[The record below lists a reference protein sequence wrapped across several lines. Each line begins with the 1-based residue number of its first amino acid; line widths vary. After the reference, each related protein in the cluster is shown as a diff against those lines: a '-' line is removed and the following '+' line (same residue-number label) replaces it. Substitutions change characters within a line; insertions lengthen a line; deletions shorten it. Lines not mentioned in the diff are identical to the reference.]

1 VTGRRKEVAV
11 YLALARAGFRRH
23 STYRIATLAGAATN
37 ITFGFLRCYALLAV
51 AAATGGTVSGYDG
64 PRLATFVWASQGALA
79 VIAIWG
85 TQEQAER
92 IRTGDVVIDLQRPI
106 DPVWHLLAVD
116 AGRAVFNLLTR
127 MTLPLLAGALVF
139 DLYVPQDPVT
149 YALFPVSLALAVVV
163 SFACRHL
170 VQCAAYWILDVR
182 GPQVLWALVSGLLS
196 GLYFPLWL
204 LPEPCA
210 SALVYGTP
218 VPSIIQAPMDILV
231 ERGDSRFPLL
241 AAQAGWAVV
250 MVAAARGVQRRA
262 ERKMVVQGG

>member
-1 VTGRRKEVAV
+1 L

-23 STYRIATLAGAATN
+23 STYRMATLAGASTN
-37 ITFGFLRCYALLAV
+37 ITFGFLRCYTLLAV
-51 AAATGGTVSGYDG
+51 AAATGGTISGYDA
-64 PRLATFVWASQGALA
+64 PRLATFVWASQGMLA

-85 TQEQAER
+85 TSEQAER
-92 IRTGDVVIDLQRPI
+92 IRTGDVVIDLQRPV

-116 AGRAVFNLLTR
+116 AGRAVFNLVTR

-139 DLYVPQDPVT
+139 DLYVPHDPVT

-170 VQCAAYWILDVR
+170 VQCAAYWILDIR

-204 LPEPCA
+204 LSEPWA
-210 SALVYGTP
+210 SLLVYGTP
-218 VPSIIQAPMDILV
+218 VPSIIQVPMDILV
-231 ERGDSRFPLL
+231 ERTDDPSPLL
-241 AAQAGWAVV
+241 AAQAVWAMV